1 MDTIDLLEMSSPF
14 ETEDGRRVTGRILGP
29 SILKGRSFV
38 ALDDGTV
45 VEVERPRATRWKP
58 VLTATAYQLKARTLV
73 VARLYSDGAPR
84 GEHRRSCPKGR
95 ESGLTSQANLERLV
109 EKLDRSQSPFSREH
123 LCACLD
129 D

>member
-1 MDTIDLLEMSSPF
+1 MDPIDLLEMSSPF

-58 VLTATAYQLKARTLV
+58 VLTATAYQLKARTL
-73 VARLYSDGAPR
+73 DGAPR

-109 EKLDRSQSPFSREH
+109 EKLDRSQSPFSRER